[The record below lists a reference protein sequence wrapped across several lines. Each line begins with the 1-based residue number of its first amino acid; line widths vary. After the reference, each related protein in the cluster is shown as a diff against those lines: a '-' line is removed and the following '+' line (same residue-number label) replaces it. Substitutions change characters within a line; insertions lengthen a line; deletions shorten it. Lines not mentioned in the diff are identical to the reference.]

1 MSKPD
6 DPLLAIH
13 RAKNSSGDFL
23 SSVLS
28 TSPSAQAEG
37 LTKPDRTSEGTFD
50 TERVWTLDETS
61 RSTFEQLPVR
71 PDLVCFSHLRWDFV
85 FQRPQHLLTR
95 FAAQMRVFFLE
106 EPFFDAPDSN
116 DYLEVR
122 QRGEQLWVLVPHFP
136 NNRSAE
142 EDEAAQGRLIKEF
155 IANQQIDSFIAWYY
169 TPVALGYSADLNPVL
184 TVYDCM
190 DELSAF
196 AGAPPHLLEREQELF
211 RRADL
216 VFTGGQSLYEAKRDR
231 HPSVY
236 AFPSSIDRAHFGQ
249 ARADLPEPADQ
260 VGIPFPRLGFFGVI
274 DERMDLQL
282 VGELARLKPE
292 WQIVLLGPVV
302 KIDPNGLPRLPN
314 IHYLGMKSYPELP
327 GYVSHW
333 QVALLP
339 FALNESTRFIS
350 PTKTP
355 EYLAAGKP
363 VVSTPITDVVRPYG
377 EMKLVH
383 IAQTSSEFAEAI
395 EKSLEQHKDPG
406 WLERVDAYLS
416 HLSWD
421 RTWADMTHL
430 MCQQL
435 LTRKGE

>member
-1 MSKPD
+1 MSKLD
-6 DPLLAIH
+6 DPLLATH
-13 RAKNSSGDFL
+13 QAKDSLEDSL
-23 SSVLS
+23 SSVFS
-28 TSPSAQAEG
+28 TPPGVRAEG
-37 LTKPDRTSEGTFD
+37 LARPDLTSEGTFD
-50 TERVWTLDETS
+50 AERAWVPDETS
-61 RSTFEQLPVR
+61 RLTFEQLPVR

-85 FQRPQHLLTR
+85 FQRPQHLFTR
-95 FAAQMRVFFLE
+95 FAAQTRVFFVE
-106 EPFFDAPDSN
+106 EPFFDATEN

-122 QRGEQLWVLVPHFP
+122 TRGERLWVITPHFP

-142 EDEAAQGRLIKEF
+142 EDEAAQKRLIKEF
-155 IANQQIDSFIAWYY
+155 IVNQRIDNFVAWYY
-169 TPVALGYSADLNPVL
+169 TPTALGYSADLQPVL

-196 AGAPPHLLEREQELF
+196 AGAPPHLLERERELF

-231 HPSVY
+231 HPRVY
-236 AFPSSIDRAHFGQ
+236 AFPSSIDRVHFGQ
-249 ARADLPEPADQ
+249 ARTDLPEPADQ
-260 VGIPFPRLGFFGVI
+260 VGIPAPRLGFFGVI
-274 DERMDLQL
+274 DERMDVQL

-292 WQIVLLGPVV
+292 WQIILLGPVV

-327 GYVSHW
+327 GYISHW

-377 EMKLVH
+377 ELQLVH
-383 IAQTSSEFAEAI
+383 IAQTPSEFAEAI
-395 EKSLEQHKDPG
+395 EKSLQQHKDPG
-406 WLERVDAYLS
+406 WLDRVDAYLS

-435 LTRKGE
+435 LPRKRQ